1 MTDNA
6 PPLLAPGNA
15 LFLDFDG
22 TLAPIGEDPDAVMLS
37 GDVARAIERAAEFL
51 GGAVAIVSGR
61 DIRDL
66 DRRCPR
72 AVMRIGAHGLEIC
85 PPGAAPSETPISG
98 PPDLAAFLKAIE
110 TRHPGVRV
118 EEKGPVFAVH
128 YRRRPELEKE
138 ILERVLSILR
148 DFPSYVAQQGK
159 MVVEAKPRTANK
171 GAALAAIMR
180 EPPFAGRVP
189 VMAGDDATDEDA
201 FRAVHELNGVSIK
214 VGPGESVARYRLA
227 DPHET
232 AAWLTRS
239 VKGAS
244 GEQEMVN
251 GE

>member
-1 MTDNA
+1 MTDHT
-6 PPLLAPGNA
+6 PPLLTSKNA

-22 TLAPIGEDPDAVMLS
+22 TLAPIGEDPDAIVLTEE
-37 GDVARAIERAAEFL
+37 VARAIERAAEFL
-51 GGAVAIVSGR
+51 SGAAAIISGR

-66 DRRCPR
+66 DRRTPR

-98 PPDLAAFLKAIE
+98 PADLAAALAEIAA
-110 TRHPGVRV
+110 RHPGVWI

-128 YRRRPELEKE
+128 YRRAPALEGE
-138 ILERVLSILR
+138 IHETVLSILR
-148 DFPSYVAQQGK
+148 EFPSYVAQQGK

-180 EPPFAGRVP
+180 EPPFKGRAP

-201 FRAVHELNGVSIK
+201 FRTVHELNGVSIK

-227 DPHET
+227 SPHEV
-232 AAWLTRS
+232 AAWLERS
-239 VKGAS
+239 VGVK
-244 GEQEMVN
+244 
-251 GE
+251 